1 MSITIPKPLIPILT
15 KPKIPGWVAVAAL
28 LLQYALFGSSSHS
41 NSECAIKVQ
50 DVHLS
55 TYSTEYR
62 KNQEIKLKVSTRC
75 DSPQLTT
82 KVRGAVYKEQSNGSY
97 VNVYTFD
104 EVLGRPEPNSPN
116 YVIIES
122 LAIPCLRLGDGK
134 YLGLATAVINLRN
147 KKVISLSG
155 TSNKS
160 RTINCEIGA
169 K

>member
-1 MSITIPKPLIPILT
+1 LGFPDSPAFSKLLI
-15 KPKIPGWVAVAAL
+15 
-28 LLQYALFGSSSHS
+28 YS
-41 NSECAIKVQ
+41 
-50 DVHLS
+50 DVHNNPETTHS
-55 TYSTEYR
+55 YSDETENSR
-62 KNQEIKLKVSTRC
+62 LGWSR
-75 DSPQLTT
+75 S
-82 KVRGAVYKEQSNGSY
+82 SY